1 MPSAEMPSAD
11 MRMRDASARIA
22 DLSAEKRAL
31 LATRLK
37 EGGGPRFFRIPL
49 RPKGRAVPLSFAQ
62 ERLWFMVQMDPAG
75 SSYNEITA
83 FHMHGAL
90 DIDALRR
97 SLDEIL
103 RRHESLRTAFIV
115 QEGRPAQVIAP
126 ACDLVLSTI
135 DLGDVPPASWQE
147 QIEQIAQ
154 REVTRPFDLAAPPL
168 IRPIVLRLAPHEH
181 VLLLV
186 AHHIAADAWSITVL
200 ARELSAIYPALSMG
214 KPSPLAEL
222 PIQYADFAVWQRE
235 TLQRERLMEHLSYWK
250 EELENAPHLLQL
262 PLDRARPVTQGFR
275 GRTVSFHLG
284 REETNALQRL
294 GRSDNAT
301 LFMVLAAAFHVLLSR
316 YSGQHDICVGYP
328 SVNRKGQGL
337 EKLIGF
343 FVNTLVLRTDLSGD
357 PPFSAVL
364 KQVHRK
370 VVDAQAHEDLPFE
383 QLVEELNPPR
393 IPGCTPLFQVWC
405 VLQNAAADTLQLP
418 GLEVSKY
425 ALPGS
430 TAKFDLSLI
439 ATETA
444 DGLGVAFEYNT
455 DLFDVGTIERLA
467 RNFRHLL
474 EEIVLEPDARLSELP
489 LLARAE
495 RHRLLIEWN
504 ATGTEYPKHKC
515 LHELFEAQAEKTPE
529 AVAVVYED
537 QALTYRDLNARA
549 NELAHH
555 LRSLGVGPEVLVGIC
570 VERSL
575 EMVVGL
581 LGILKAGGAYVPIDP
596 AYPQERIAYL
606 LADAR
611 PRMVLV
617 HGRTRE
623 VLPQGVCVL
632 DLDTDCGAMGRWGDQ
647 DPPRVATPQNLAY
660 VIYTSGS
667 TGRPKGVEVTHRNA
681 VHSTSARGRYYP
693 APVSGFLLLSSV
705 AFDSSVAGLFG
716 TLCQGGRLV
725 LPPEG
730 TVLEPRRLC
739 HLILSREIS
748 HVLAVPS
755 LYEAV
760 LEYMTPEQGRSLRTA
775 IVAGEPC
782 RKELVDLH
790 RVRLPQAELF
800 NEYGPT
806 ETTVWSTVYR
816 CDAECRE
823 RVPIGRPISNTRLYV
838 LDERLEPVPI
848 GVTGELYIG
857 GAGITRGYRNQGALT
872 AERFVPDPFGTEP
885 GERLYKTGDR
895 VRYLGN
901 GDLEFLGRIDH
912 QVKIRGYRIEP
923 GEIEAALMRQ
933 PKIKEAVV
941 VAREDIPGDMRL
953 VGYVVGEEPA
963 PTVEELRA
971 HLKEGLPEYMVPGA
985 FVFLESLPLT
995 PNGKVDRKA
1004 LPAPEVGSQLAHR
1017 YVAPRTSTEEILAG
1031 IWAEVLGVE
1040 RVGIY
1045 DNFFELGGHSLLA
1058 TQVVARV
1065 LDVDLPL
1072 TSLFESPTI
1081 AALAAV
1087 ITELKGT
1094 KTLCNLAP
1102 LVRIS
1107 REGEVPLSFA
1117 QQRLWFLAQLDETA
1131 PTYHVAGA
1139 VRLQGALQLEV
1150 LERSVNEIVCRHEVL
1165 RTTFPSVE
1173 GRARQVVAPAL
1184 MVSIPLLDLT
1194 HLPRERLDVEM
1205 RRALEEEAQRPFDL
1219 DHGPLLRLSLLSLD
1233 AEDHVLGVVMHHIV
1247 SDGWSIGVLIRE
1259 FVALYE
1265 AFRAGRP
1272 SPLLDLPIQYADYAV
1287 WQRGWLQGE
1296 ALERQLTYWKG
1307 RLDGAPAVLELPT
1320 DRPRPAV
1327 QSHRGAAYRFTVS
1340 RAITEQLRA
1349 LSRQE
1354 GATLFMVLVAAFQVL
1369 LSRYSGQRDICVG
1382 TPIANRTR
1390 MELEGLIGFF
1400 VNTLVLRT
1408 DLSGNPPFTDL
1419 LRRVREVCL
1428 GAQAHQDLPF
1438 ERLVEELAPVR
1449 DMSHSPLFQV
1459 IFALQNVPE
1468 AVLKIHGL
1476 KIAPVDVDIRSEK
1489 FDLTL
1494 DITEKH
1500 DGLDASL
1507 IYSTDLFD
1515 EATIARLA
1523 GHYGVLIESILAKP
1537 DSSLGDLGF
1546 LTEPE
1551 RHQLLVE
1558 WNVTEAEYP
1567 RDKCIHQLFEA
1578 QVERTPGAVA
1588 VVYEGKE
1595 LTYAELN
1602 ARANRLAHYLRAQAV
1617 GPEVLVGIC
1626 IDRSLEMVVGMLGI
1640 LKAGGAYVPIDPSYP
1655 QERIAYLL
1663 ADAKAEVLLS
1673 QERYLA
1679 HLPEDH
1685 AQVICLDRDWPV
1697 IGEQPATNLSFTS
1710 TPSNVAYV
1718 IYTSGSTGKPKGV
1731 QITHHNVRRLFAA
1744 TESEYAFSRADVWT
1758 LFHSYAFDFSVW
1770 ELWGAL
1776 LYGGRLVVVSYWVS
1790 RSPDAL
1796 YQLLREQRVTV
1807 LNQTP
1812 SSFYQLDD
1820 SDAQAPGDGALALR
1834 LIVFGGE
1841 ALEPR
1846 RLRGWFERHGDVRP
1860 GLINMYGITETTVHV
1875 TRAPL
1880 ERSDAK
1886 GLRNSTIGRP
1896 LPDLQAFI
1904 LDAHGNP
1911 MPVGVPGE
1919 LYIGGAGL
1927 ARGYLNRPD
1936 LTAERF
1942 VPNPF
1947 SNWAGERLY
1956 RTGDLAR
1963 YRPDGNLEYLGRLD
1977 HQVKIR
1983 GFRIELGEVEAA
1995 LVRHPQVRETVVV
2008 AQEDPPGDKRLVGY
2022 VVGEEPIPT
2031 GEELRAHLKEVLPEY
2046 MVPAA
2051 FVFLDALPLTPNRK
2065 VDRKALPAPDVGS
2078 QLAHRYVAPRN
2089 PTEEILVGI
2098 WAEVLGA
2105 ERVGVHDN
2113 FFELGGD
2120 SILSIQVV
2128 SRARQAGIIITP
2140 KDLVQY
2146 QTVARLTAVA
2156 GGATI
2161 AAEQGLVVGEIPLTP
2176 IQHWF
2181 FEQALPNPHHWNQS
2195 VVLEVQGPLDHEAL
2209 EEVVRELERHHDAL
2223 RLRFVQEGVHC
2234 SQHCAAE
2241 ASPGVFQRAD
2251 LSMVS
2256 PGAQRDVIATEA
2268 ARWQASLHLREGPLW
2283 RVIWFDL
2290 GKDRPSRLLLVIHH
2304 LAVDGVSWRILLEDL
2319 QRAYR
2324 QAIEGKPI
2332 VLSPKTTSFKQW
2344 SERLQ
2349 EYVASGALDK
2359 ELDYWLPIASGDL
2372 NPLPVDDP
2380 RGANLDRLTE
2390 TVTVSLDEA
2399 DTDALLRQ
2407 VPAAYHTQ
2415 INDVLLTALT
2425 QTLCEWIQ
2433 AEAVLIDLEGHG
2445 REGLCDGVD
2454 LSRTVGWFTGIFP
2467 VLLMLPRFCSSGEAI
2482 KSIKEQ
2488 LRSIPHK
2495 GVGYGLLRYL
2505 GAAEL
2510 AARLKSQ
2517 PSPEL
2522 SFNYLG
2528 QFGQS
2533 LPEGAPIAL
2542 AKESAGPE
2550 RHGPGARPHALD
2562 ISGLV
2567 VAGRLELSWSYSTAR
2582 YRRATIEELAC
2593 KYMSALQSLIQHCLS
2608 PEAGGFTPS
2617 DFPLAGLDQ
2626 SQLDTVLGRFG
2637 TEHAA
2642 ST

>member
-11 MRMRDASARIA
+11 IRMRDVSARIA

-37 EGGGPRFFRIPL
+37 EGGGPRFFRIPP
-49 RPKGRAVPLSFAQ
+49 RPKGRPVPLSFAQ

-75 SSYNEITA
+75 PSYNEMTA

-301 LFMVLAAAFHVLLSR
+301 LFMVLAVAFHLLLSR
-316 YSGQHDICVGYP
+316 YSGQHDICLGYP

-364 KQVHRK
+364 KQVRRR

-393 IPGCTPLFQVWC
+393 VPGCTPVFQVWC

-418 GLEVSKY
+418 GLTVSKY

-439 ATETA
+439 ATETG
-444 DGLGVAFEYNT
+444 DGLEVAFEYNT
-455 DLFDVGTIERLA
+455 DLFDACTIERLA
-467 RNFRHLL
+467 GHFRCLL
-474 EEIVLEPDARLSELP
+474 EGIALEPDARLSKVP

-495 RHRLLIEWN
+495 RHRVLIDWN
-504 ATGTEYPKHKC
+504 ATEAEYPKDQC

-555 LRSLGVGPEVLVGIC
+555 LRGLGVGPEVLVGIC

-623 VLPQGVCVL
+623 VLPQGVLCVL

-647 DPPRVATPQNLAY
+647 NPPGVATPQNLAY

-716 TLCQGGRLV
+716 TLCRGGRLV

-782 RKELVDLH
+782 RKALVDWH
-790 RVRLPQAELF
+790 RACLPQAELF

-816 CDAECRE
+816 CAAECRE

-872 AERFVPDPFGTEP
+872 AERFIPDPYGAEP
-885 GERLYKTGDR
+885 GGRLYKTGDR
-895 VRYLGN
+895 VRYLAN
-901 GDLEFLGRIDH
+901 GDLEFLGRSDH

-963 PTVEELRA
+963 PTVEGLRA
-971 HLKEGLPEYMVPGA
+971 HLKEGLPEYMMPAA

-1017 YVAPRTSTEEILAG
+1017 YVAPQTPTEEILAG

-1045 DNFFELGGHSLLA
+1045 DTFFELGGHSLLA

-1065 LDVDLPL
+1065 LDVLDVDLPL

-1081 AALAAV
+1081 ASLAAV
-1087 ITELKGT
+1087 IAELKET

-1139 VRLQGALQLEV
+1139 VRLQGPLQLEV

-1233 AEDHVLGVVMHHIV
+1233 AEEHVLGVVMHHIIA
-1247 SDGWSIGVLIRE
+1247 DGWSIGVLIRE

-1265 AFRAGRP
+1265 SFRAGRP
-1272 SPLLDLPIQYADYAV
+1272 SPLSEMPIQYADYAM

-1296 ALERQLTYWKG
+1296 ALERQLAYWKG

-1340 RAITEQLRA
+1340 HGITEQLKA

-1354 GATLFMVLVAAFQVL
+1354 GATLFMVLLAAFQVL

-1390 MELEGLIGFF
+1390 VELEGLIGFF

-1408 DLSGNPPFTDL
+1408 DLSGNPPFTEL
-1419 LRRVREVCL
+1419 MRRVREVCL

-1449 DMSHSPLFQV
+1449 DMSYGPLFQV
-1459 IFALQNVPE
+1459 MFALQNAPE
-1468 AVLKIHGL
+1468 AVLEIQDL
-1476 KIAPVDVDIRSEK
+1476 KITPIHVDVRSAK
-1489 FDLTL
+1489 FALTL
-1494 DITEKH
+1494 DITEKR

-1515 EATIARLA
+1515 ELSIARLA
-1523 GHYGVLIESILAKP
+1523 GHYGVLLESILARP
-1537 DSSLGDLGF
+1537 DSPLGDLGF

-1551 RHQLLVE
+1551 RHQLLIE
-1558 WNVTEAEYP
+1558 WNATEVDYP
-1567 RDKCIHQLFEA
+1567 RDKCIHELFEA
-1578 QVERTPGAVA
+1578 QVEKTPEAVA
-1588 VVYEGKE
+1588 VVYEDQE
-1595 LTYAELN
+1595 LTYRQLN
-1602 ARANRLAHYLRAQAV
+1602 ARANQLAHYLRGLGV

-1626 IDRSLEMVVGMLGI
+1626 VERSLEMVVGLLGI
-1640 LKAGGAYVPIDPSYP
+1640 LKAGGAYVPIDPTYH
-1655 QERIAYLL
+1655 QEHIAFMVE
-1663 ADAKAEVLLS
+1663 DAQPHVLLTKTGLLPVLPAQIDALCMDGNKAKIAQKS
-1673 QERYLA
+1673 RDNLTNHTLRHNLA
-1679 HLPEDH
+1679 Y
-1685 AQVICLDRDWPV
+1685 I
-1697 IGEQPATNLSFTS
+1697 
-1710 TPSNVAYV
+1710 
-1718 IYTSGSTGKPKGV
+1718 IYTSGSTGRPKGV
-1731 QITHHNVRRLFAA
+1731 AIEQCQLLNYLHAISQRLDLSARASFAIVSSFATDLGNTALFPSICLGGLLHVISQDRASDPEEFANYVDRHVIDCLKITPSHFNAILTSSSPQRIFPR
-1744 TESEYAFSRADVWT
+1744 E
-1758 LFHSYAFDFSVW
+1758 
-1770 ELWGAL
+1770 
-1776 LYGGRLVVVSYWVS
+1776 RLV
-1790 RSPDAL
+1790 L
-1796 YQLLREQRVTV
+1796 
-1807 LNQTP
+1807 
-1812 SSFYQLDD
+1812 
-1820 SDAQAPGDGALALR
+1820 
-1834 LIVFGGE
+1834 GGE
-1841 ALEPR
+1841 VTSQGLLDR
-1846 RLRGWFERHGDVRP
+1846 FEASAPTCRILNH
-1860 GLINMYGITETTVHV
+1860 YGPTETT
-1875 TRAPL
+1875 
-1880 ERSDAK
+1880 
-1886 GLRNSTIGRP
+1886 IGVITHQYGQC
-1896 LPDLQAFI
+1896 LPYGRGETLLLGKPIANTHI
-1904 LDAHGNP
+1904 HLLDRYLNP
-1911 MPVGVPGE
+1911 VPVGIAGE
-1919 LYIGGAGL
+1919 LHVGGTGL
-1927 ARGYLNRPD
+1927 ARGYLSHPD

-1947 SNWAGERLY
+1947 NNQPGERLY

-1963 YRPDGNLEYLGRLD
+1963 YKSDGNIEYLGRLD

-1995 LVRHPQVRETVVV
+1995 LVRHPQVREVVVV
-2008 AQEDPPGDKRLVGY
+2008 AQEDTPGDRRLVGY

-2031 GEELRAHLKEVLPEY
+2031 GEELRVHLKEGLPEY

-2051 FVFLDALPLTPNRK
+2051 FVFLDALPLTPNGK
-2065 VDRKALPAPDVGS
+2065 VDRKALPVPDVGT
-2078 QLAHRYVAPRN
+2078 QLAHQYVAPRS
-2089 PTEEILVGI
+2089 PTEESLAEI
-2098 WAEVLGA
+2098 WAEVLGV
-2105 ERVGVHDN
+2105 ERVGAHDN

-2128 SRARQAGIIITP
+2128 SRARQAGMIITP
-2140 KDLVQY
+2140 KDLFQY
-2146 QTVARLTAVA
+2146 QTVARLAAAA
-2156 GGATI
+2156 GGAAI
-2161 AAEQGLVVGEIPLTP
+2161 AAEQGLMVGEIPLSP

-2195 VVLEVQGPLDHEAL
+2195 VLLEVREPLDAGAL
-2209 EEVVRELERHHDAL
+2209 GRVVAQLDRHHDAL
-2223 RLRFVQEGVHC
+2223 RLRFVQEGARWR
-2234 SQHCAAE
+2234 QHCVAE
-2241 ASPGVFQRAD
+2241 ASPGVFQRVD
-2251 LSMVS
+2251 LSMVF
-2256 PGAQRDVIATEA
+2256 PEAQREAIVAEA
-2268 ARWQASLHLREGPLW
+2268 AKWQASLHLSEGPLW

-2304 LAVDGVSWRILLEDL
+2304 LAMDGVSWRTLLEDL
-2319 QRAYR
+2319 QRGYR
-2324 QAIEGKPI
+2324 QALGGQPI
-2332 VLSPKTTSFKQW
+2332 LLSPKTTSFKQW

-2349 EYVASGALDK
+2349 EYVASGALDE
-2359 ELDYWLPIASGDL
+2359 ELDYWLPIASADL

-2390 TVTVSLDEA
+2390 TVTVSLDAEA
-2399 DTDALLRQ
+2399 TDALLRQ

-2433 AEAVLIDLEGHG
+2433 TESVLIDLEGHG
-2445 REGLCDGVD
+2445 REELFDGVD

-2467 VLLMLPRFCSSGEAI
+2467 VLLVLPRFCSSGEAI

-2488 LRSIPHK
+2488 LRGIPHK
-2495 GVGYGLLRYL
+2495 GMGYGLLQYL
-2505 GAAEL
+2505 GTAEL

-2517 PSPEL
+2517 PSPQVT
-2522 SFNYLG
+2522 FNYLG

-2533 LPEGAPIAL
+2533 LPEGAPFAL

-2550 RHGPGARPHALD
+2550 RHGPGARTHALD
-2562 ISGLV
+2562 ISGLI

-2582 YRRATIEELAC
+2582 YRRDTIEELAC
-2593 KYMSALQSLIQHCLS
+2593 KYMSALESLIRHCLS